1 MATVQEAVGKE
12 MLLTIVEDEASQQDD
27 GEPSKKKR
35 KGAYITP
42 IESKI
47 LLRKTRAK
55 VSPILP
61 TSSLHSFL
69 PFTPNPLLVRS
80 LAWAVLMPL

>member
-12 MLLTIVEDEASQQDD
+12 MLLTIVENEPSQQGEGD

-55 VSPILP
+55 VSLP
-61 TSSLHSFL
+61 PPSASS
-69 PFTPNPLLVRS
+69 
-80 LAWAVLMPL
+80 